1 MTNLTGS
8 LILNDN
14 LDGNLLDSEYT
25 LTGKLTTDSEYTL
38 TGTLASTDCV
48 ITGFLNNATLR
59 GIPVELQVSGTW
71 LQWKYQDETT
81 WRNLININDISYEE
95 LQNLPSI
102 NGVRLVGNKTL
113 ADLNIASRAEATTA
127 SAGLMSAT
135 DKAKLNSVQNGAQAN
150 VIETVA
156 VNGSNLPV
164 SGKRVNVSVPT
175 NNNQL
180 TNGAGYQNA
189 AQVENAI
196 IAKGYQTSAQVESA
210 IAEKGYQTSSQV
222 ESAITSKGY
231 QTAEQVD
238 HTITQKGYQ
247 TSAQV
252 ESAITSKGY
261 QTASQVESA
270 ITSKGYQTAS
280 QVEDKIESY
289 GYQDAT
295 DVENKVESYGYQTA
309 SDVESKVEG
318 YGYQT
323 ESDVATKVE
332 SYGYQTAADVDAV
345 LPKKVSDL
353 TNDAEYTTKQ
363 YVDNEIAGITIEVDP
378 TLSQQGKA
386 ADAKAVGDAVSRID
400 SELDSKQDVLDF
412 GTPTSADVGKA
423 LMPKTVENG
432 EVTEWEFGEAGKVDD
447 VQVNGV
453 SVLNNKVANVPI
465 GNYNTF
471 GVAKIMQYGGLQY
484 DTGGGIKIDSA
495 ASSQIKAGTNAV
507 RPLVPVS
514 QHESA
519 FYGLAK
525 AAGYD
530 EKNSSLP
537 VGQYTTEAKSAIKT
551 MLDIPTNNNQLT
563 NGAGYQT
570 ASDVFSSIATALGD
584 ITTISYH
591 VCTEQ
596 EFDPDTLIPT
606 LQGEVGVVY
615 LVPRTDA
622 IAGSAVVGQTDL
634 DEVEENNVYLEFIYI
649 DGEFE
654 KIGAIGDINLD
665 GYVTDDDIA
674 TDASVQAMLD
684 EIGL

>member
-1 MTNLTGS
+1 MKAQVIYNQKAQALRNS
-8 LILNDN
+8 RAQVVYDQKAQPLC
-14 LDGNLLDSEYT
+14 DSRAQVIYNQKAQA
-25 LTGKLTTDSEYTL
+25 LCNSKAQVIYDQVDQKIVSVDL
-38 TGTLASTDCV
+38 LASRKIGPQGLKGDSAYE
-48 ITGFLNNATLR
+48 IAKKNGF
-59 GIPVELQVSGTW
+59 QGTEEQW
-71 LQWKYQDETT
+71 LLSLKGEPGQDYILTEVDKDEIADIAIDKIDIEKYALKDE
-81 WRNLININDISYEE
+81 I
-95 LQNLPSI
+95 
-102 NGVRLVGNKTL
+102 
-113 ADLNIASRAEATTA
+113 
-127 SAGLMSAT
+127 
-135 DKAKLNSVQNGAQAN
+135 
-150 VIETVA
+150 
-156 VNGSNLPV
+156 
-164 SGKRVNVSVPT
+164 PT
-175 NNNQL
+175 NNIQL
-180 TNGAGYQNA
+180 INGAGYQNV

-196 IAKGYQTSAQVESA
+196 TAKGYQTSAQVESA

-222 ESAITSKGY
+222 ESAIASKGY

-238 HTITQKGYQ
+238 HVITQKGYQ

-252 ESAITSKGY
+252 ESAITQKGY
-261 QTASQVESA
+261 QTASQVEN
-270 ITSKGYQTAS
+270 
-280 QVEDKIESY
+280 KIESY

-309 SDVESKVEG
+309 QDVESKVEG

-363 YVDNEIAGITIEVDP
+363 YVDDEIAGITIEVDP

-400 SELDSKQDVLDF
+400 GELDSKQDALDF

-423 LMPKTVENG
+423 LMPKTIENG

-465 GNYNTF
+465 AGYNNL
-471 GVAKIMQYGGLQY
+471 GVVKPNTAYGTGILNDGTIGLVSAGASDIKEGTTNNIPIMP
-484 DTGGGIKIDSA
+484 A
-495 ASSQIKAGTNAV
+495 
-507 RPLVPVS
+507 R
-514 QHESA
+514 QHIA
-519 FYGLAK
+519 TFYGLAK
-525 AAGYD
+525 AAGHN

-570 ASDVFSSIATALGD
+570 ALDVEAYGYQTASEVDDAIQDAIGD
-584 ITTISYH
+584 ITGITYY
-591 VCTEQ
+591 VCQ
-596 EFDPDTLIPT
+596 DDEFDPDTLVPT
-606 LQGEVGVVY
+606 IQGESGVVY

-649 DGEFE
+649 DGDFE

>member
-1 MTNLTGS
+1 MDQIDNLGGEIRSLQGTFGTLESLTGS
-8 LILNDN
+8 L
-14 LDGNLLDSEYT
+14 SPTAT
-25 LTGKLTTDSEYTL
+25 LTGHISPTETL
-38 TGTLASTDCV
+38 
-48 ITGFLNNATLR
+48 TGFLNNATLR
-59 GIPVELQVSGTW
+59 GIPVELQVQGTW
-71 LQWKYQDETT
+71 LQWKYEDENEWT
-81 WRNLININDISYEE
+81 NLINLNDIDYTV
-95 LQNLPSI
+95 LRNLPSI
-102 NGVRLVGNKTL
+102 NGVKLVGNKSL
-113 ADLNIASRAEATTA
+113 LDLNIASRAEATTS

-196 IAKGYQTSAQVESA
+196 TAKGYQTSAQVESA

-222 ESAITSKGY
+222 ESAIASKGY

-238 HTITQKGYQ
+238 HAITQKGYQ

-261 QTASQVESA
+261 QTASQVEN
-270 ITSKGYQTAS
+270 
-280 QVEDKIESY
+280 KIESY

-309 SDVESKVEG
+309 SDVESKVES

-363 YVDNEIAGITIEVDP
+363 YVDDEIAGITIEVDP

-400 SELDSKQDVLDF
+400 GELNSKQDVLDF

-465 GNYNTF
+465 AGYNNL
-471 GVAKIMQYGGLQY
+471 GVVKPNTAYGTGILNDGTIGLVSAGASDIKEGTTNNIPIMP
-484 DTGGGIKIDSA
+484 A
-495 ASSQIKAGTNAV
+495 
-507 RPLVPVS
+507 R
-514 QHESA
+514 QHIA
-519 FYGLAK
+519 TFYGLAK
-525 AAGYD
+525 AAGHN

-570 ASDVFSSIATALGD
+570 ALDVEAYGYQTASEVDDAIQDAIGD
-584 ITTISYH
+584 ITGITYY
-591 VCTEQ
+591 VCQ
-596 EFDPDTLIPT
+596 DDEFDPDTLVPT
-606 LQGEVGVVY
+606 IQGESGVVY